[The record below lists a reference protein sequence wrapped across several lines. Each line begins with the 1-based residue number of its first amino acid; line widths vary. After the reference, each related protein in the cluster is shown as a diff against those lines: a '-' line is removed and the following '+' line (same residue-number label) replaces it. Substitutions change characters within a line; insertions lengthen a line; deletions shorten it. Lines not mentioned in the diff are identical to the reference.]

1 MSIEEKII
9 NDDSIHELSLEELK
23 DVAAGKIKPSGY
35 IMLTAVIAQFKAL
48 GKNKEYVIQAI
59 KNGWAS
65 GCTFRTSCTD
75 GTNLDLQKAIEFVN
89 SIW

>member
-1 MSIEEKII
+1 MSKEEKMIM
-9 NDDSIHELSLEELK
+9 DDSIHELSMEELQ
-23 DVAAGKIKPSGY
+23 DVAAGKIKPTGY
-35 IMLTAVIAQFKAL
+35 VMLTAVIAQFKAL

-65 GCTFRTSCTD
+65 GCTFRSYTD

>member
-1 MSIEEKII
+1 MSKEEKMIM
-9 NDDSIHELSLEELK
+9 DDSIHELSMEELQ
-23 DVAAGKIKPSGY
+23 DVAAGKIKPTGY
-35 IMLTAVIAQFKAL
+35 VMLTAVIAQFKAL

-65 GCTFRTSCTD
+65 SCTFRSSYTD